1 MIEFLLLN
9 VIAVRIVFKYGS
21 SNNAEPY
28 WKKLRIGIFLV
39 THQAQIQ
46 GFVVFWGQICDDSIK
61 GFLVVDFLFRPGQ
74 QVAEPDF
81 PVLIEEDVLRT
92 DITDQVVRML

>member
-21 SNNAEPY
+21 SNYAEPY
-28 WKKLRIGIFLV
+28 WKELRFSIFLV

-46 GFVVFWGQICDDSIK
+46 RFVVFWGQICDDSIK
-61 GFLVVDFLFRPGQ
+61 GFLVVDFLSRPGQ

-81 PVLIEEDVLRT
+81 PFLIDKDVLRT
-92 DITDQVVRML
+92 DITHQVVGML